1 MSTYPV
7 SLPPSAESVP
17 ESPAS
22 HETFA
27 DRIKLLI
34 KRVGSVTEIARMCGF
49 SEGVVRSWR
58 DGNTDPSRARCV
70 TLARALGVSL
80 VWLAA
85 GEGTPQPDPKGIQA
99 ASQVAWQDAS
109 RDGERKDLRRSKE
122 NGDGV
127 DSLRLASAVQIL
139 QSELDVAH
147 GHLSV
152 SSQAELLAELYEIL
166 GPQGNQ
172 VAPQALIAFNQ
183 HLVDRLHEE
192 QVQAPA

>member
-1 MSTYPV
+1 MTTELS
-7 SLPPSAESVP
+7 SLPPPAGSDP
-17 ESPAS
+17 EPNP

-70 TLARALGVSL
+70 TLSRALGVSL
-80 VWLAA
+80 AWLVA
-85 GEGTPQPDPKGIQA
+85 GEGNPQLDLSRVRA
-99 ASQVAWQDAS
+99 ESQTTAQDHFPL
-109 RDGERKDLRRSKE
+109 RERTNLRANAR
-122 NGDGV
+122 GAHTF
-127 DSLRLASAVQIL
+127 DSQRLASAVQIL

-152 SSQAELLAELYEIL
+152 SSQAELLTELYEIL

-172 VAPQALIAFNQ
+172 VAPQALIAFNR

-192 QVQAPA
+192 QVQATA

>member
-1 MSTYPV
+1 MSIELS
-7 SLPPSAESVP
+7 SLPPPTESAP
-17 ESPAS
+17 GPNP

-85 GEGTPQPDPKGIQA
+85 GEGTPLPDPARMQP
-99 ASQVAWQDAS
+99 ASPIALQDAS
-109 RDGERKDLRRSKE
+109 REAGHRDLRHIKQ
-122 NGDGV
+122 NVDGV
-127 DSLRLASAVQIL
+127 DSRRLASAVQIL
-139 QSELDVAH
+139 QSELDLANSR
-147 GHLSV
+147 LSV

-172 VAPQALIAFNQ
+172 VAPHALIAFNR

-192 QVQAPA
+192 QAPA